1 MNSETYEIVHFRPDL
16 RDGVLKVLAHLW
28 GNDLENNRSYFDWKY
43 SLNPYVEKVLGIVA
57 LHENK
62 VVGFRGYF
70 ATRWKLSEP
79 DKEVVILCPGDTCVD
94 PKHRRK
100 NLSMLMGKLAME
112 DYAQSYPVFFNFSS
126 NNQSTPGYLK
136 MGFAPLASK
145 GYLNHYT
152 LWGLIRYIRSS
163 GQKGKEAGIA
173 IPMGD
178 FGDIE
183 VSRYPKPAQ
192 MAGLVSGQVPSG
204 RRIVPDQ
211 DENFFQWRF
220 NNQRKKYVFYY
231 CKKGNGISGYMV
243 VRVLPKNKRG
253 LIIDY
258 AAQDDISAAKLV
270 SFPIRNRHF
279 NVLSISAYSVT
290 DSMAAVVKNF
300 KFKSQNILRTIEK
313 KIEGEWPLLV
323 RPVKKDPKEQD
334 FFIGGVDIRN
344 FLNWSIKEICS
355 DGS

>member
-1 MNSETYEIVHFRPDL
+1 MNSEGYEIVHFCPDL
-16 RDGVLKVLAHLW
+16 RDGVLQVMTHLW
-28 GNDLENNRSYFDWKY
+28 GNDLENNRSYFEWKY
-43 SLNPYVEKVLGIVA
+43 SLNPYVKKELGIVA

-79 DKEVVILCPGDTCVD
+79 DKKVVILCPGDTCVD
-94 PKHRRK
+94 PEHRRK

-136 MGFAPLASK
+136 MGFAPLVGK
-145 GYLNHYT
+145 GYLNQYT

-163 GQKGKEAGIA
+163 GQKHKQADIA
-173 IPMGD
+173 IPTGD

-192 MAGLVSGQVPSG
+192 MAGLVSGQALSDG
-204 RRIVPDQ
+204 RIVPDQ

-220 NNQRKKYVFYY
+220 NNQRKKYVFYF
-231 CKKGNGISGYMV
+231 CKKGNEVSGYMV
-243 VRVLPKNKRG
+243 VRVLPKNRRG
-253 LIIDY
+253 FIIDY
-258 AAQDDISAAKLV
+258 VAQDDVSAAKLV
-270 SFPIRNRHF
+270 SFPIRNKHF

-290 DSMAAVVKNF
+290 GSMAAALKNF
-300 KFKSQNILRTIEK
+300 KFKRHGILRTIEK

-323 RPVKKDPKEQD
+323 RPVKKNPEEQD
-334 FFIGGVDIRN
+334 YFIEGLDIRN
-344 FLNWSIKEICS
+344 PLNWSIKEICS